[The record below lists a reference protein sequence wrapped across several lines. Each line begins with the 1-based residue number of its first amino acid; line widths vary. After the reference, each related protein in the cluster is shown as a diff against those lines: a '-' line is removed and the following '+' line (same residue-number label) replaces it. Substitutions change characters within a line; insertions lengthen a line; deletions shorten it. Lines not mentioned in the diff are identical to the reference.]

1 MPPRTRRVFRTATL
15 LALVTV
21 ALAQSDLRA
30 RLSPLLPQPGQNA
43 RIMEWRTTAAGVA
56 TIQDRL
62 ADNAPALLEDF
73 VASVRLGRVPPY
85 DPRFGVTRD
94 EYARTVVFRNTLTS
108 TSRGVRLNVIRT
120 DRKLT
125 FGQAVGA
132 EAMRGV
138 SLDLVTGE
146 MRLPE
151 GYIARP
157 HAVQVS
163 AELDGTGL
171 GARSGWGWKFQGS
184 DPKTFNAIDA
194 SISLMRLASGSVVL
208 TFNRISIVKGR
219 LQPEVQLYLTYT
231 RP

>member
-1 MPPRTRRVFRTATL
+1 
-15 LALVTV
+15 
-21 ALAQSDLRA
+21 
-30 RLSPLLPQPGQNA
+30 
-43 RIMEWRTTAAGVA
+43 MEWRTTAAGVA
-56 TIQDRL
+56 GIQDRI

-85 DPRFGVTRD
+85 DPRFGVTPE
-94 EYARTVVFRNTLTS
+94 EYARMVVFRNTLSPTTRS
-108 TSRGVRLNVIRT
+108 VKLNVTRT
-120 DRKLT
+120 ERKVT
-125 FGQAVGA
+125 FGQATGA
-132 EAMRGV
+132 EALRGI
-138 SLDLVTGE
+138 SLDLMTGE

-151 GYIARP
+151 GYVAKP

-194 SISLMRLASGSVVL
+194 SVSLMRLSSGSIVL
-208 TFNRISIVKGR
+208 TYNRISIVKGR
-219 LQPEVQLYLTYT
+219 LQPEVQLYLTYA